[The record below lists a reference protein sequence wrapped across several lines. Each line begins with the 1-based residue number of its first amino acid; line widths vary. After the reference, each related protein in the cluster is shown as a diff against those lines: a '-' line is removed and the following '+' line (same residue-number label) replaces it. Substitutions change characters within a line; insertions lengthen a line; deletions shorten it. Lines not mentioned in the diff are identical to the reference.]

1 MKTFLFLLSILA
13 TTLSYSQD
21 AIHIL
26 FTTEGKQQITEP
38 LCEGM
43 LDEAERLM
51 QKEMKNIREAQKNSE
66 FKSKDLNLEKQA
78 KLNSFIKLAENPQDY
93 FPIYVPLTRISKAYR
108 NLENVRICASL
119 QEISLKELG
128 AANIE
133 VALRNLVVSPST
145 TSIDLDIIDLS
156 KPGAPKQTKHFSCAT
171 GRILEEQQEEA
182 QWFFFWQRFYDEVNM
197 EEWLNE
203 ELYKLNKNLVSE
215 KQFNQL
221 IETKLATLGMA
232 TDRYVQERVD
242 QLKQKVIGLPLDFSI
257 AEIKGILANQT
268 QTKFVI
274 YTQEEDD
281 YYIPDVENPEDYPS
295 IQTHSVQT
303 WGLQFNTNGEVL
315 LSLENERTVPT
326 EALTNFKNNFYAS
339 ALSPLPE
346 LAYSDDRWMAFF
358 FEDNGQ
364 QRDNSKSTLRRESQS
379 KTSTQLIQTYIQPLL
394 NQLLQNDSSQYNNF
408 YQRLTPEDLNDY
420 YMQYEEPIILKDYLL
435 SNPEQTIF
443 IYPVLLNNRTDPE
456 RSFYYTNEDFRF
468 YVLMKNETGTFDV
481 YDWHYFSALPYKEYY
496 SLLTC
501 AHSHLNKISNWDGE
515 ADVIQDDYFWKNF
528 ILKKSERGFDFL
540 TLMTDN
546 DQSPTVTQAEFDA
559 QVSDCIKLIKE
570 QDIADCY
577 TNQVKQIILCL
588 NTINTY
594 NLKGKEYD
602 VLTTWARELNF
613 QKRLNKVQ
621 KFDGH
626 YYPMLHLEFGGN
638 LQAHSYYQLK

>member
-1 MKTFLFLLSILA
+1 
-13 TTLSYSQD
+13 
-21 AIHIL
+21 
-26 FTTEGKQQITEP
+26 
-38 LCEGM
+38 
-43 LDEAERLM
+43 
-51 QKEMKNIREAQKNSE
+51 
-66 FKSKDLNLEKQA
+66 
-78 KLNSFIKLAENPQDY
+78 
-93 FPIYVPLTRISKAYR
+93 
-108 NLENVRICASL
+108 
-119 QEISLKELG
+119 
-128 AANIE
+128 
-133 VALRNLVVSPST
+133 
-145 TSIDLDIIDLS
+145 
-156 KPGAPKQTKHFSCAT
+156 
-171 GRILEEQQEEA
+171 
-182 QWFFFWQRFYDEVNM
+182 
-197 EEWLNE
+197 
-203 ELYKLNKNLVSE
+203 
-215 KQFNQL
+215 
-221 IETKLATLGMA
+221 
-232 TDRYVQERVD
+232 
-242 QLKQKVIGLPLDFSI
+242 
-257 AEIKGILANQT
+257 
-268 QTKFVI
+268 
-274 YTQEEDD
+274 
-281 YYIPDVENPEDYPS
+281 
-295 IQTHSVQT
+295 
-303 WGLQFNTNGEVL
+303 
-315 LSLENERTVPT
+315 
-326 EALTNFKNNFYAS
+326 
-339 ALSPLPE
+339 
-346 LAYSDDRWMAFF
+346 
-358 FEDNGQ
+358 
-364 QRDNSKSTLRRESQS
+364 
-379 KTSTQLIQTYIQPLL
+379 
-394 NQLLQNDSSQYNNF
+394 
-408 YQRLTPEDLNDY
+408 
-420 YMQYEEPIILKDYLL
+420 MQYEEPIILKDYLL

-546 DQSPTVTQAEFDA
+546 DQSPTITQAEFDA

-638 LQAHSYYQLK
+638 LQPHSYYQLK